1 MPRKMNTD
9 CQETWPVT
17 NSSLLK
23 SDHEPNELC

>member
-1 MPRKMNTD
+1 MPRKMNTG

-23 SDHEPNELC
+23 NDPKPNELC